1 MLLEKQEN
9 ASVKTLAF
17 FFAVQY
23 KISLSVEKSFSQ
35 NLLEKTRFFCIQVF
49 DYVCDK
55 WYNKV
60 DFQNKSKR

>member
-1 MLLEKQEN
+1 MLLEMQEN

-17 FFAVQY
+17 FFTVSFKVSSSAD
-23 KISLSVEKSFSQ
+23 KSLYQ

-55 WYNKV
+55 
-60 DFQNKSKR
+60 

>member
-17 FFAVQY
+17 FFQVLY
-23 KISLSVEKSFSQ
+23 KVSTFADKPIYQ

-55 WYNKV
+55 
-60 DFQNKSKR
+60 